1 MNMKQEDNMLVLS
14 EDIYQFAVDIEEV
27 GDIPENP
34 ISLNSI
40 NLL

>member
-1 MNMKQEDNMLVLS
+1 MKQEESMLVLS
-14 EDIYQFAVDIEEV
+14 ELDIFQFEIDIQEV
-27 GDIPENP
+27 CDIPENP